1 MVSCVEGNST
11 TTVLFFILILLII
24 GISNSRTIF
33 FSFIYISSLVY
44 FLQIWYEVITKKI
57 DRTIIQMI
65 AI

>member
-1 MVSCVEGNST
+1 M
-11 TTVLFFILILLII
+11 LII

-33 FSFIYISSLVY
+33 FISFIYISSLVY